1 MSNRNR
7 LILTILSSI
16 IMVTITFCYYTNA
29 SAQENM
35 FTPGTTTVTEVDS
48 IKADAV
54 DFLVIMSGECQ
65 GHTWVS
71 PNTWETQYISNS
83 EPTRLVQTV
92 QMSPVIGCQRIVN
105 H

>member
-1 MSNRNR
+1 
-7 LILTILSSI
+7 
-16 IMVTITFCYYTNA
+16 
-29 SAQENM
+29 M

-83 EPTRLVQTV
+83 EPTRLTQTV